1 MKIDSSKIKYNNKYN
16 NKITIISTSNIS
28 NNYLKFKRV
37 SSSSTRHIVG
47 NSPVYPSTPSSTSSL
62 PDRLS
67 VKLHLK
73 RSIHRLFKHL
83 PSIPLPSPLLPAYS
97 QIDQAELAN
106 EKKRSRRCD
115 TPRDALLFSIV
126 NNDACSSAG
135 NKSGLCCRPS
145 EKNQRR
151 SVVVYEDYERSPCFI

>member
-83 PSIPLPSPLLPAYS
+83 PSPFPPRLFPNRSS
-97 QIDQAELAN
+97 GTCQRKKNEAEDATHPETRSFLASSITMLAHRPVIKAVFVADRV
-106 EKKRSRRCD
+106 KK
-115 TPRDALLFSIV
+115 I
-126 NNDACSSAG
+126 
-135 NKSGLCCRPS
+135 K
-145 EKNQRR
+145 
-151 SVVVYEDYERSPCFI
+151 EDR